1 MAELDVSTRS
11 TDHMLGGSDEEE
23 RTGISLSSLTHSL
36 TRKSK
41 ATSSGT
47 HSATPSHTH
56 SRSSFDHL
64 IPKKHHNKLNK
75 LHKSGSQSLPHS
87 HTHSDTSSHTP
98 SHTHSHTHSQLSEHG
113 DDDHEEQEIIAAQR
127 DTTIGEIRCSH
138 SLCHS
143 LTHSFIT
150 RCHIG
155 SSTLHLTHSLTHHS
169 LPY

>member
-87 HTHSDTSSHTP
+87 HTHS